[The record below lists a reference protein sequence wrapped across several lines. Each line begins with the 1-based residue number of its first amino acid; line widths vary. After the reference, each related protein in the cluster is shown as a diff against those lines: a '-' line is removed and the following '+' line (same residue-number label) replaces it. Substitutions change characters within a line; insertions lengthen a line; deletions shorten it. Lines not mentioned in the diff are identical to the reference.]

1 MKSVVMSQ
9 FTHLWLPS
17 FALII
22 FLSVFI
28 TMLFYVWR
36 KSSSR
41 VFSHAENLPFDEGI
55 KDER

>member
-1 MKSVVMSQ
+1 MKSQVLSQ
-9 FTHLWLPS
+9 FTHIWLPS

-28 TMLFYVWR
+28 VMLIYVWK
-36 KSSSR
+36 KSA
-41 VFSHAENLPFDEGI
+41 VDGFKDIENLPFDEGR